1 MQKHY
6 EKIICA
12 CCFLIYFLNVGFP
25 STSFNV
31 YQPYLADLSY
41 VGNTGASVIVG
52 IRAGVS
58 FFAMFFTALFYKKLD
73 CRIGVF
79 VASLFTSAGFIL
91 YGLASSFAGFCL
103 AAIFA
108 GIGYGLGGV
117 VAVTMIINRWVTKNV
132 GAAVGFATLGS
143 GVSSIILPP
152 IIARIIDSSSLS
164 NAFIFEAS
172 IAVVTSLIL
181 VIFLKNNPKE
191 NSQPVT
197 DCADDTDDTQDSKAG
212 EVTNNDANQQKEGI
226 PAKQFKL
233 MVFAMALVGCTAI
246 GATNYFSIL
255 LTSEGIDL
263 INAATLVSLLGASLS
278 VSKFVGGIIFDKLG
292 STKASIILFAFMI
305 IGLVFCCLSAC
316 FTSHAIAVLA
326 AICTGAGACIG
337 SIGLSLWS
345 IEISPTERFAESVKN
360 LQTSYAFGGFVFM
373 FIPGILKDLCGSYII
388 SYVLLLVITIVSAC
402 IVIPTLIRKHNRA
415 N

>member
-1 MQKHY
+1 M
-6 EKIICA
+6 
-12 CCFLIYFLNVGFP
+12 F
-25 STSFNV
+25 
-31 YQPYLADLSY
+31 QPYLADLPH

-58 FFAMFFTALFYKKLD
+58 FFAMFFTAIFYKRLD

-79 VASLFTSAGFIL
+79 VASLFTSAGFVF

-103 AAIFA
+103 AAVFA

-152 IIARIIDSSSLS
+152 IVARIIDASSLS
-164 NAFIFEAS
+164 NAFFFEAS
-172 IAVVTSLIL
+172 IAVVISLIL

-191 NSQPVT
+191 NTHSNA
-197 DCADDTDDTQDSKAG
+197 DCADNTSDIQDSKVCEG
-212 EVTNNDANQQKEGI
+212 TSNEANQQKNGI

-233 MVFAMALVGCTAI
+233 MVFAMALVGCIAI

-263 INAATLVSLLGASLS
+263 INAASLVSLLGASLS
-278 VSKFVGGIIFDKLG
+278 VSKFAGGIIFDKLG
-292 STKASIILFAFMI
+292 STKASVILFTFMI

-316 FTSHAIAVLA
+316 FTSHAIAALA

-345 IEISPTERFAESVKN
+345 IEISPTEHFAESVKN

-388 SYVLLLVITIVSAC
+388 SYVFLLVLTIVSAC
-402 IVIPTLIRKHNRA
+402 IVISTLIRKHNRA
-415 N
+415 E